1 MLPVGLRA
9 PGREAV
15 PVTRKYPG
23 VKRLRD
29 GRYYIRVKAR
39 DPKTG
44 KMIDLRDT
52 IEAGSIREAATK
64 REELRRSVEL
74 RGEEVNA
81 RVHLVDAV
89 SSWLRAKLPS
99 LKASTR
105 RTYADVLDLHVL
117 PTLGDYWLDRIAPQ
131 DVIDLRD
138 KWLVEGAAP
147 ATVNTRLRVLRQ
159 VLADLTHERGL
170 RNPSARVPGIR
181 VPKRREPKGLEAHE
195 LRAVL
200 EALQVDS
207 PQWYPIALTLA
218 LTGARWGEVA
228 ALEWRHIDEEDGL
241 ILFEQAHVRGEL
253 DDTKTGIV
261 KECPLVPEL
270 ARVLKEH
277 RRALLEEQVPGLE
290 AGWVFPSKTGGL
302 MQPSSLRK
310 PLARACKAAKVRTI
324 SPHGLRYTFNHLAKR
339 VASADVARSITGHV
353 TDEMTRH
360 YDWIG
365 ADEKLAAVE
374 GVLSLVQTSGTPS
387 AGGSSGGKSSQEKET
402 AGESDAPTGRNS

>member
-1 MLPVGLRA
+1 MKN
-9 PGREAV
+9 
-15 PVTRKYPG
+15 KYPG

-29 GRYYIRVKAR
+29 GRYYLRAKAR

-44 KMIDLRDT
+44 KMIDVRST
-52 IEAGSIREAATK
+52 VNAGSIREAVAM

-74 RGEEVNA
+74 RGEEVYS
-81 RVHLVDAV
+81 RVRLVDAV

-117 PTLGDYWLDRIAPQ
+117 PTLGVYWLDKIAPQ

-138 KWLVEGAAP
+138 RWLMEGAAP

-159 VLADLTHERGL
+159 VFADVTHEREI
-170 RNPSARVPGIR
+170 RNPTARVPGIR
-181 VPKRREPKGLEAHE
+181 VPKRRKPKGLEAHE

-228 ALEWRHIDEEDGL
+228 ALEWRHVDEGNGL
-241 ILFEQAHVRGEL
+241 ILFEQAHVRGEV
-253 DDTKTGIV
+253 DETKTGIV

-270 ARVLKEH
+270 AEVLKEH
-277 RRALLEEQVPGLE
+277 RRRLLEAQAPGLE
-290 AGWVFPSKTGGL
+290 EGWVFPSKTGGL

-310 PLARACKAAKVRTI
+310 PLAKA
-324 SPHGLRYTFNHLAKR
+324 
-339 VASADVARSITGHV
+339 
-353 TDEMTRH
+353 
-360 YDWIG
+360 
-365 ADEKLAAVE
+365 
-374 GVLSLVQTSGTPS
+374 
-387 AGGSSGGKSSQEKET
+387 
-402 AGESDAPTGRNS
+402 

>member
-1 MLPVGLRA
+1 
-9 PGREAV
+9 
-15 PVTRKYPG
+15 VTRKYPG

-52 IEAGSIREAATK
+52 IAADSIREAVAK
-64 REELRRSVEL
+64 REELRQSVEL
-74 RGEEVNA
+74 RGDEMHT
-81 RVHLVDAV
+81 RVRLVDAV
-89 SSWLRAKLPS
+89 SSWLGAKLPS

-117 PTLGDYWLDRIAPQ
+117 PALGDYWLDKIAPQ

-138 KWLVEGAAP
+138 KWLTEGAAP

-159 VLADLTHERGL
+159 VLADITHERGI
-170 RNPSARVPGIR
+170 RNPSARVPGVR

-200 EALQVDS
+200 ESLQTDS

-228 ALEWRHIDEEDGL
+228 ALEWRHVDEEDGI
-241 ILFEQAHVRGEL
+241 ILFEQAHVRGEV
-253 DDTKTGIV
+253 DETKTGIV

-270 ARVLKEH
+270 AQILKEH
-277 RRALLEEQVPGLE
+277 RRALLAEQVPGLGE
-290 AGWVFPSKTGGL
+290 GWVFPSRTGGL

-310 PLARACKAAKVRTI
+310 PLARACKAAEVRTI

-374 GVLSLVQTSGTPS
+374 GVLSLVRRSGTS
-387 AGGSSGGKSSQEKET
+387 AAGGRSGGNSTEDEET
-402 AGESDAPTGRNS
+402 AD